1 MSINK
6 KELIPQEDII
16 KKKVNE
22 INPDKIIQ
30 ETINSCLEKDN
41 INKLNDDKEEL
52 LKMISE
58 QSVHNY
64 LEYVKGR
71 TSKEGKEFLQ
81 KELEAHN
88 NKLKAILI
96 KSDAEKNEYKNKYL
110 NILVENQ
117 ELKDKIIHIE
127 NLNKNLSQKLKQLEI
142 NSQNFEIQMININKK
157 KLFLNELFER
167 YPGKSEEEIL
177 KYLDELKSGSIQMLN
192 DYQNIVEKIKE
203 LNNEQKEKEKEFKI
217 SMNKLYLNNET
228 LMKDKNNLINQY
240 SNKIDNIENIKKA
253 NEQQKN
259 RTIYL
264 SNTLFHLYN
273 LLFKEFGLNRNLK
286 IDKKYLDVK
295 EFDFNPNFFYD
306 EEIKNYI
313 EIMIKSMHHNTYDK
327 LFRETIGYLNLI
339 LRIYLPNKM
348 DLRYQPAKAFKEIKD
363 FIDSKVT
370 IIEDN
375 QNLIK
380 SYETAIEKKDI
391 EITKL
396 RREQKELNKEYNL
409 YKTLVEKEF
418 VKTNKII
425 YQLKNSNSK
434 KDINYNKEINYNKTY
449 NKTFNNIRTQSSTMN
464 FDNIERIIP
473 YKLKLKRKGIILKE
487 EEIKVYNNDYNKPKP
502 NEKND
507 KDNLSKSNKIRTLNS
522 EPKKI
527 KRGKNKDKIIRE
539 NGNQQRFND
548 FNKVKLL
555 IDETN
560 RLFLY
565 KSRMN
570 STIARHEVDE
580 DTNNKNQIKNKII
593 VYGDNCE
600 SENKIKNKIFSQI
613 NHLLK
618 NKDKYN

>member
-1 MSINK
+1 
-6 KELIPQEDII
+6 
-16 KKKVNE
+16 
-22 INPDKIIQ
+22 
-30 ETINSCLEKDN
+30 
-41 INKLNDDKEEL
+41 
-52 LKMISE
+52 
-58 QSVHNY
+58 
-64 LEYVKGR
+64 
-71 TSKEGKEFLQ
+71 
-81 KELEAHN
+81 
-88 NKLKAILI
+88 
-96 KSDAEKNEYKNKYL
+96 
-110 NILVENQ
+110 
-117 ELKDKIIHIE
+117 
-127 NLNKNLSQKLKQLEI
+127 
-142 NSQNFEIQMININKK
+142 
-157 KLFLNELFER
+157 
-167 YPGKSEEEIL
+167 
-177 KYLDELKSGSIQMLN
+177 
-192 DYQNIVEKIKE
+192 
-203 LNNEQKEKEKEFKI
+203 
-217 SMNKLYLNNET
+217 MNKLYLNNET

-240 SNKIDNIENIKKA
+240 SNKIDNIENITKA

-380 SYETAIEKKDI
+380 SYENAIEKKDL
-391 EITKL
+391 EISKL
-396 RREQKELNKEYNL
+396 KMQQKELNKEYNL

-425 YQLKNSNSK
+425 YQLKNSGSK
-434 KDINYNKEINYNKTY
+434 KEIRKNSMTNNETNNKTY
-449 NKTFNNIRTQSSTMN
+449 HNIRAYSSKFK
-464 FDNIERIIP
+464 FDSSSKIHP
-473 YKLKLKRKGIILKE
+473 KKLKIKRRAKIFTE
-487 EEIKVYNNDYNKPKP
+487 EEIKS
-502 NEKND
+502 NEVTTEREQNHIKLLTLNT
-507 KDNLSKSNKIRTLNS
+507 KKAQRTLTNT

-527 KRGKNKDKIIRE
+527 KKGKNNDKMIRE
-539 NGNQQRFND
+539 NGNQLRFSD

-570 STIARHEVDE
+570 STIGKVYNEE
-580 DTNNKNQIKNKII
+580 EINNKKNKVIN
-593 VYGDNCE
+593 YGVNFDAE
-600 SENKIKNKIFSQI
+600 ENIKNKIFKQI
-613 NHLLK
+613 NHLIK
-618 NKDKYN
+618 NTDY